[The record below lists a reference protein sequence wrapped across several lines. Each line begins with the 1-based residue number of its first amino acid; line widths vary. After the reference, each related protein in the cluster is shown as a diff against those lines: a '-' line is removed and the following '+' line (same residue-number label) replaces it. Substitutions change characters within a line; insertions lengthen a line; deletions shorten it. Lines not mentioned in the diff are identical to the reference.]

1 MSSPPGPRR
10 DPHSLDAILTDPNQL
25 TPPTLAPPD
34 RAAFRRRRK
43 LLLSIATAHSKR
55 VFTEARNPH
64 RIRRWEQA
72 EDPRGNPAP
81 KLRKLANDLVTYPVH
96 KSVFAP
102 GGRTQLAHGEFW
114 GWLLQDM
121 SSTCA
126 DPACSRTALDEVVQA
141 VFPVLPNVREDPI
154 LPGGSLTLPAAGV
167 HSEQRS
173 LPASLN
179 QPAHSAPTLPGF
191 SDPHTPTVRIP
202 AWLAAFDHA
211 VGPRAAAG
219 GSAPIVLRLGT
230 EFLAAVPLDRRSH
243 RDGALLEFRIR
254 DLVTW
259 LRQHGAT
266 HWRLGRDWPA
276 LREAL
281 RFYDSDAAR
290 VRWLD
295 PTSGD
300 PTDRRVISLE
310 ALPPTTGAGLDSRLH
325 VRVLYPPGSEH
336 GPAVNMPRL
345 RHWGAKSALAYR
357 GLIGLAY
364 HWFQPGKTL
373 YPLRRNKRIVHW
385 RHADDPA
392 RYPTL
397 TSADLIAL
405 FYPSAVPIA
414 AAATRK
420 KRLQRIR
427 RILATLHHA
436 GDLLQTA
443 DNRILPPPK
452 IVRTTTT

>member
-1 MSSPPGPRR
+1 MSPRPGSRR
-10 DPHSLDAILTDPNQL
+10 DPQGLDTILADLDQL
-25 TPPTLAPPD
+25 SAQTPAPPD
-34 RAAFRRRRK
+34 PAAYRRRRK
-43 LLLSIATAHSKR
+43 LLLSIATVHSKR
-55 VFTEARNPH
+55 VFREARNPH
-64 RIRRWEQA
+64 RIRRWQQA
-72 EDPRGNPAP
+72 EDPDGHPAR
-81 KLRKLANDLVTYPVH
+81 KLRKLAADLVSFPVH
-96 KSVFAP
+96 RNVVAP
-102 GGRTQLAHGEFW
+102 GGRAPLAHGEFW

-121 SSTCA
+121 STTWA
-126 DPACSRTALDEVVQA
+126 DPHRSRTALDEVVQA

-173 LPASLN
+173 LPASLT
-179 QPAHSAPTLPGF
+179 PRAHSAPTLPGF
-191 SDPHTPTVRIP
+191 SDPHTPSVRIP

-219 GSAPIVLRLGT
+219 GRAPIVLRLGT
-230 EFLAAVPLDRRSH
+230 EFLAAVPLDRRTH

-266 HWRLGRDWPA
+266 HWRLGRHWPA

-295 PTSGD
+295 PTTGD

-310 ALPPTTGAGLDSRLH
+310 ALPPATGAGLDSRFH

-345 RHWGAKSALAYR
+345 RHWGEKSALAYR

-373 YPLRRNKRIVHW
+373 YPLRRNNRIVHW
-385 RHADDPA
+385 RHADDPS
-392 RYPTL
+392 RYPRL
-397 TSADLIAL
+397 TPADLIAL
-405 FYPSAVPIA
+405 FYPSAAPA
-414 AAATRK
+414 AAPATRK

-436 GDLLQTA
+436 GDILQTA

-452 IVRTTTT
+452 TVRTTPT